1 MRISTSLFLLKTKV
15 VKYFGFTTL
24 KIKKAKPYAICRF
37 NRQVQNQP
45 LKFA

>member
-24 KIKKAKPYAICRF
+24 KNQKKQSLTLFAGSTGKCRIS
-37 NRQVQNQP
+37 R
-45 LKFA
+45 